1 MKVWMSIMGMI
12 LAQICINN
20 MIMYKIVYFSLDKI
34 DYLIFVKIVYIFC
47 WENILKIKWDMK
59 FIERINFNHAEFTYH
74 M

>member
-47 WENILKIKWDMK
+47 WENILKIK
-59 FIERINFNHAEFTYH
+59 
-74 M
+74 